1 LVEKTK
7 FSKLVVQGRDIANR
21 VQDELPTDHL
31 IVNLG
36 PSHPATHGTLRIIL
50 ELDGEVVVRT
60 KQEIGYLHRGIE
72 KLGEN
77 LTWHQFIP
85 LTDRLNYVSSAMNN
99 VGYCL
104 AVEKLLGI
112 EAPPRAQA
120 LRVIVSELSRIAD
133 HLVCVTINA
142 VDLGAFT
149 TFLYAFQQREVIY
162 ELLES
167 ICGARLTT
175 SITRIGGMYR
185 DVDADWPERVRKTL
199 PGIEKTVREVE
210 TLLTRNRIWL
220 DRTQAVSPISAA
232 DAVNFGFAG
241 PCLRASGVDWD
252 IRKNEPYCGYEQYD
266 FDIPIGT
273 TGDVYDRYLVR
284 MEEMLQSLKIIRQA
298 VDRLPGGPVVA
309 DDPKNVMPPKEEV
322 YNTIEGL
329 IRQFKF
335 VTKGPIPPK
344 GEIYSATEAA
354 NGELGFY
361 LVSDGKGL
369 PYRLRIRP
377 PCFIYY
383 QAFDKL
389 CRGLMIADIIAVLG
403 SLNIIAGEL
412 DR

>member
-1 LVEKTK
+1 MT
-7 FSKLVVQGRDIANR
+7 QHPDIANR
-21 VQDELPTDHL
+21 LQEELPTEHM

-36 PSHPATHGTLRIIL
+36 PSHPATHGTLRVIL
-50 ELDGEVVVRT
+50 ELDGEKVVRAT
-60 KQEIGYLHRGIE
+60 PEIGYLHRGIE

-77 LTWHQFIP
+77 LTYSQFLP
-85 LTDRLNYVSSAMNN
+85 LTDRLNYISSAMNN

-104 AVEKLLGI
+104 AVEKLMGI

-120 LRVIVSELSRIAD
+120 LRVILSEFARIAD

-142 VDLGAFT
+142 VDIGAFT

-162 ELLES
+162 DLLETM
-167 ICGARLTT
+167 CGARLTT
-175 SITRIGGMYR
+175 SLTRIGGMYR
-185 DVDADWPERVRKTL
+185 DVDAGWLDRARKAL
-199 PGIEKTVREVE
+199 PDIEKAIDEVE

-220 DRTQAVSPISAA
+220 ERTQNISPISADEA
-232 DAVNFGFAG
+232 INWGFAG

-252 IRKNEPYCGYEQYD
+252 LRKKEPYCGYEQYD

-273 TGDVYDRYLVR
+273 KGDVYDRYLVR
-284 MEEMLQSLKIIRQA
+284 MEEMRQSVKILKQA
-298 VDRLPGGPVVA
+298 IERVPAGPVLI
-309 DDPKNVMPPKEEV
+309 DDPKVTLPKKEEV
-322 YNTIEGL
+322 YDTMEGL
-329 IRQFKF
+329 IRHFKLIID
-335 VTKGPIPPK
+335 GPMPPK

-361 LVSDGKGL
+361 IVSDGTGR
-369 PYRLRIRP
+369 PYRMRVRP
-377 PCFIYY
+377 PCFIIY

-389 CRGLMIADIIAVLG
+389 CRGHMVADVIAVMG